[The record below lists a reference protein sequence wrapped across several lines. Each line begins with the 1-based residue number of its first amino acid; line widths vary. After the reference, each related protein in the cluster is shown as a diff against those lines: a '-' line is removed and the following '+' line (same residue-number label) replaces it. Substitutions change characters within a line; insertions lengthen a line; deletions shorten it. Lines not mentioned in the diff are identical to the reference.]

1 MGNGSF
7 TYACVVDNLKT
18 LRERG
23 VTTDISPRKIE
34 TNKHY
39 FTIID
44 APAGVTSSR
53 R

>member
-7 TYACVVDNLKT
+7 TYACVVDNLKAEC
-18 LRERG
+18 ERG

-34 TNKHY
+34 TSKYN

-44 APAGVTSSR
+44 APGTVASS
-53 R
+53 